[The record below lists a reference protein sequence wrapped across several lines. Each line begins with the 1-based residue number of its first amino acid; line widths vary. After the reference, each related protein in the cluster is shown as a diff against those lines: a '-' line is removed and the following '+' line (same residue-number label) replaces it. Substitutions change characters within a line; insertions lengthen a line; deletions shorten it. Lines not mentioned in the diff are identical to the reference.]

1 VHSADSMF
9 PPETTLPPQ
18 VVDVL
23 LPVAL
28 DRLLS
33 YRLPDGLSVRP
44 GDHVTVPLGT
54 RDVTGVVW
62 GFSET
67 VQDHGKLK
75 AVIRRHD
82 WPPMS
87 AAMRGFLD
95 WIAAYTMGSRGLVLR
110 LAMRDPEGRSEPRLR
125 FGLRRTQMIPDKPT
139 AQRQR
144 VLALAA
150 DGLVRGKAELARES
164 GVSTAVVD
172 ALVDLGAL
180 EAVALLPSEIVSRP
194 EPDHVRV
201 TLSKDQA
208 NAAQAFSQSVQTK
221 AFSVSLLEG
230 VTGSG
235 KTEVYFEAVAEA
247 LRQGRQALILMPEI
261 ALTSEFRKRFENRF
275 GAEPAE
281 WHSGIAAGRKDRI
294 WQGVADGSVP
304 VVAGARSALFM
315 PFSALGLIIVDEEH
329 EQAYKQED
337 GVFYHARDMAV
348 IRARQENAAII
359 LASATPSVE
368 SRVNASAGRYAH
380 LRLPDRHGGRSL
392 PKLAAIDLKHHA
404 PPRGRFI
411 SDALATEVRKTLAE
425 GQQALLFLNRRGY
438 APLTLCRHCGH
449 RWKCPHCS
457 AWLVEHRFRR
467 ALVCHHCGHTERSP
481 HQCEACGE
489 ADSLTACG
497 PGVERLAEEAATLFP
512 DTRMIVLSSDF
523 PGGTERL
530 RRELSEIA
538 EGTFQLVIGTQ
549 LVAKGHN
556 FPGLALVGVIDAD
569 IGLTSGDPRACERTF
584 QLLQQV
590 TGRAGRG
597 GVAGRGLV
605 QTYDPVHPVM
615 KAILS
620 GDQEGF
626 YREEI
631 AMRQRAGLPPFGRM
645 AGIVV
650 SSKDKALAEGHARA
664 LARTG
669 HALLTTSTDPRITS
683 LMLLGPAEAP
693 IALLRG
699 RHRVRLLV
707 KGPREA
713 EIQRF
718 LKQVMATAEKAT
730 KDVRVTIDIDPMSF
744 L

>member
-1 VHSADSMF
+1 VTSTDST
-9 PPETTLPPQ
+9 PDLLTGETTIE
-18 VVDVL
+18 VL

-28 DRLLS
+28 DRLLT
-33 YRLPDGLSVRP
+33 YRLPVGLQARP

-54 RDVTGVVW
+54 REVTGVIW
-62 GFSET
+62 GFAEGQTSA
-67 VQDHGKLK
+67 KLK
-75 AVIRRHD
+75 SVVRRHD

-87 AAMRGFLD
+87 EAMRGFLD
-95 WIAAYTMGSRGLVLR
+95 WIASYTLGSRGLVLR
-110 LAMRDPEGRSEPRLR
+110 LAMRDPEGRAEPRLR
-125 FGLRRTQMIPDKPT
+125 FGLRRTELIPERPT
-139 AQRQR
+139 VQRQR
-144 VLALAA
+144 VLDIAS
-150 DGLVRGKAELARES
+150 DGLVRAKAELARES

-172 ALVDLGAL
+172 ALVDMGAL
-180 EAVALLPSEIVSRP
+180 EPVALLPSEIVGQP
-194 EPDHVRV
+194 DPDHAEV
-201 TLSKDQA
+201 TLSADQGKASEALRESVRKD
-208 NAAQAFSQSVQTK
+208 AFG
-221 AFSVSLLEG
+221 VSLLEG

-235 KTEVYFEAVAEA
+235 KTEVYFEAIAET

-261 ALTSEFRKRFENRF
+261 ALTAEFRKRFENRF
-275 GAEPAE
+275 GSEPAE
-281 WHSGIAAGRKDRI
+281 WHSGIATGRKDRI

-315 PFSALGLIIVDEEH
+315 PFSNLGLIVVDEEH

-348 IRARQENAAII
+348 MRARHENTAIV
-359 LASATPSVE
+359 LASATPSIE
-368 SRVNASAGRYAH
+368 SRVNAAAGRYAH
-380 LRLPDRHGGRSL
+380 LRLPDRHGGRAL
-392 PKLAAIDLKHHA
+392 PKIAAIDLKQHA

-411 SDALATEVRKTLAE
+411 SDVLADEVRKTLAD

-449 RWKCPHCS
+449 RWKCPQCS

-481 HQCEACGE
+481 TRCESCGE

-538 EGTFQLVIGTQ
+538 AGTFQLVIGTQ

-631 AMRQRAGLPPFGRM
+631 AMRKLAGLPPFGRM

-650 SSKDKALAEGHARA
+650 SSKDKALAEAHARA
-664 LARTG
+664 LARAGQT
-669 HALLTTSTDPRITS
+669 LLSTSADERITS
-683 LMLLGPAEAP
+683 LMMLGPAEAP

-718 LKQVMATAEKAT
+718 LRQMLSAAEKPT
-730 KDVRVTIDIDPMSF
+730 KDLRVAIDIDPMSF